1 MTRGKKLGILCGVL
15 AVAIIGCI
23 AAKQIAEH
31 AEDADTTSVMN
42 IAAESITGLQWTY
55 DGETISIVRSG
66 EEWSYETPENEEDM
80 VDTADAEEMVQAVA
94 DLRATAVLTP
104 EEQEGDYGFDSPTCE
119 IIVKTDTADTTYTI
133 GSLNEITNQYY
144 LQITGSENVFT
155 IDTSFIDMFEKDYDA
170 IKATPVP
177 TASPSPSPSP
187 SASAEASAE
196 AETSDSSETVSPS
209 PETTPEEE

>member
-15 AVAIIGCI
+15 AVAIIGCV

-31 AEDADTTSVMN
+31 SEDADKTSVMN

-55 DGETISIVRSG
+55 DGETVSIVRSG
-66 EEWSYETPENEEDM
+66 EEWTYETPENEEDM
-80 VDTADAEEMVQAVA
+80 VDTVDAEEMVQAVA
-94 DLRATAVLTP
+94 DLKAVAVLTP

-119 IIVKTDTADTTYTI
+119 IIVKTDSADTTYTI

-155 IDTSFIDMFEKDYDA
+155 IDTSFMDIFEKSYDD

-196 AETSDSSETVSPS
+196 AEASDSGETVSPS
-209 PETTPEEE
+209 PEATPEEE